1 MLSETTKHSSKAE
14 SIIAY
19 SGYIF
24 AGASAQ
30 TSLPLS
36 NKSFELVL

>member
-1 MLSETTKHSSKAE
+1 MLSETTKHFSQAE

-24 AGASAQ
+24 AGARRNEE
-30 TSLPLS
+30 SL
-36 NKSFELVL
+36 